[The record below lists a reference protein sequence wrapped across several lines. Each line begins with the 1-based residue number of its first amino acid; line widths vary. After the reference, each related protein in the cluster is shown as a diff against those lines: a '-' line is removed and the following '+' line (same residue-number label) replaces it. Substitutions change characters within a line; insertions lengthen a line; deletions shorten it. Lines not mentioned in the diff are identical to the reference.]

1 MAFKSVLNKPVVLE
15 SFEHEIMLHAQGLAE
30 SGIYRRTRHDTVIIY
45 KGKPKCMY
53 DVTDHGGAIALNR
66 VYTIDDEP
74 LISSAL
80 KMAESR
86 WPTNLVSH
94 SCDDCLRMAP
104 GLAIRADR
112 PEGDPASL
120 ICHLATA
127 CGDIRPAIKGMNEKA
142 DFLRALGVDAF
153 HVWVDTELYEV
164 PKSVW
169 ALSLALKERITITA
183 DN

>member
-1 MAFKSVLNKPVVLE
+1 MGREQTSFTPNSSSIYQGKLLMAFTSVLNKPIVLE

-66 VYTIDDEP
+66 IYTIDDEP

-86 WPTNLVSH
+86 
-94 SCDDCLRMAP
+94 
-104 GLAIRADR
+104 GLPIR
-112 PEGDPASL
+112 
-120 ICHLATA
+120 LATLA
-127 CGDIRPAIKGMNEKA
+127 MI
-142 DFLRALGVDAF
+142 AF
-153 HVWVDTELYEV
+153 AWLLV
-164 PKSVW
+164 
-169 ALSLALKERITITA
+169 
-183 DN
+183 